1 MFYYLNLLYWLNITF
16 TYLYLFRTYEIAP
29 KKEYNINYCYIN
41 EFNPEPIVTKVERTL
56 RKTDKTY
63 PEQIATKVEQT
74 IVKKDKTFNQEQI
87 DNKVE
92 QTIVKKEQIEN
103 KEVEKVFEV
112 KPKFLSLSKSFIMH
126 YLEPPKDIIN
136 LEKKI
141 VKKIEIEI
149 GTNENAK
156 DLIARLN
163 TVKDAFINHFPNLFS
178 VFRSMPFAT
187 LSQNFLNEKMIIEDQ
202 NIVQPKI
209 GIVPK
214 KIFDVKN
221 EIRKIK
227 IYDEMNSSLDFNQ
240 WSGLDVLEY
249 VNKNDNIN
257 VKYYNKMIAKL
268 EKLKGIL
275 LYEYW

>member
-1 MFYYLNLLYWLNITF
+1 
-16 TYLYLFRTYEIAP
+16 
-29 KKEYNINYCYIN
+29 
-41 EFNPEPIVTKVERTL
+41 
-56 RKTDKTY
+56 
-63 PEQIATKVEQT
+63 
-74 IVKKDKTFNQEQI
+74 
-87 DNKVE
+87 
-92 QTIVKKEQIEN
+92 
-103 KEVEKVFEV
+103 
-112 KPKFLSLSKSFIMH
+112 MH

>member
-1 MFYYLNLLYWLNITF
+1 
-16 TYLYLFRTYEIAP
+16 
-29 KKEYNINYCYIN
+29 
-41 EFNPEPIVTKVERTL
+41 
-56 RKTDKTY
+56 
-63 PEQIATKVEQT
+63 
-74 IVKKDKTFNQEQI
+74 
-87 DNKVE
+87 
-92 QTIVKKEQIEN
+92 
-103 KEVEKVFEV
+103 
-112 KPKFLSLSKSFIMH
+112 MH

-209 GIVPK
+209 GIVTK